1 MNMQEFLQLLIEN
14 SELAQKMDGAAN
26 PDEAYAIAKEAGLTD
41 SFEVFTD
48 TMTKLYKAQSELSEE
63 ELDAVVGGS
72 TFTDI
77 TMVVSMGTL
86 ATMITGAGAAAV

>member
-1 MNMQEFLQLLIEN
+1 MNMQEFLQLLSEN

-48 TMTKLYKAQSELSEE
+48 TMTKVYKAQSELSEE
-63 ELDAVVGGS
+63 ELDAVVGGNIV
-72 TFTDI
+72 TDI
-77 TMVVSMGTL
+77 TVVVSVGSIT
-86 ATMITGAGAAAV
+86 TMITGAGAAAV